1 MKLVDFDY
9 RQLSYSDK
17 YDMAERFFSNLKRT
31 IRSSFISVDLR
42 RMYDSGCSQPLVKK
56 PFFSFEF

>member
-17 YDMAERFFSNLKRT
+17 YDMAERFFLNLKRT
-31 IRSSFISVDLR
+31 IRSSFISVDL
-42 RMYDSGCSQPLVKK
+42 
-56 PFFSFEF
+56 